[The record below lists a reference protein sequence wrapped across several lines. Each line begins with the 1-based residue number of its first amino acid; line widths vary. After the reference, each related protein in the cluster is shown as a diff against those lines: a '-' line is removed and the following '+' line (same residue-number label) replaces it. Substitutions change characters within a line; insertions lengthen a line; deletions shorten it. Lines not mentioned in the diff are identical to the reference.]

1 MICRGGL
8 IFLKDHCNP
17 NNQHSL
23 PEYPMVIQFHIHYKI
38 QPEQQIAVKY
48 RGGEEKF
55 QNLQMQSYDGENW
68 LLSLDVEGINGL
80 EYKYLLVIRNQEYI
94 EEWGN
99 YRKITLSPDRN
110 RYYYINDFWRNRD
123 AQQNA
128 FLSTAFTKAIFSRK
142 KSKGSI
148 SKKSTVKRHHLLQ
161 INMMAALPEPYQLGI
176 IGNTEALGKWLKP
189 IPMDETQ
196 YPKWTLEIP
205 LDSYDIS
212 FQYKYVLLHK
222 ESGEIQEWEIGD
234 NRNFKRFLPE
244 TETFCCVIHD
254 QDFRS
259 GKPWKGAGVAIPI
272 FSLRTKTGFGIG
284 EFSDLL
290 PLVRY
295 SGDVGLKVIQ
305 VLPVNDTLANKT
317 WQDSYP
323 YAAISV
329 FALHPLY
336 VNVEKIAAFQDKK
349 AAQSY
354 EQERKSLNK
363 LDQIDFEK
371 VMDRKLFY
379 FHILF
384 EQEFDRIKDNAS
396 YRVFLK
402 KNEDWLP
409 AYAAFCAFRD
419 RFQTCNYETWGKYS
433 DYNPE
438 LLKALRTEDQDFSK
452 KCDFYSFI
460 QYHAHDQLTEARDLA
475 RQYGIALKGDLPIG
489 IYRYSC
495 DAWVAP
501 RLYNMDQQA
510 GAPPDDFA
518 ELGQNW
524 GFPTYNWEE
533 MALDDFSWW
542 KGRMQ
547 KLNEYFDAL
556 RIDHILGF
564 FRIWFIPANQVS
576 GTMGLFNPRLPY
588 TMDEIIL
595 SGLKGEIERFTKPF
609 LTEEYVLHYLANNPD
624 VIEGVLETQA
634 EGMYRFK
641 KEYPDQA
648 SVQMICHKNNWTK
661 EVEAVLLKMMSEI
674 IFIEEKQNGQSV
686 FNPRITVH
694 TTYSFQCLND
704 DQKRI
709 VQALYD
715 DYYFKRHDT
724 FWKNQALWKLPAL
737 LDASD
742 MLICGEDLGMIPHSV
757 PDVMRSLNILSLEIQ
772 RMPKGSHRFGQVQE
786 YPYFSVSSPS
796 CHDMSTIRGWWE
808 GDHEMAKEYYYQYM
822 HGYGYTPMKCEAR
835 IVQFVV
841 EDHLSGPSMLAVFP
855 LQDLVGMDADLRR
868 LEAGEEQINEPSN
881 PKHYWRFRFHI
892 NMEDLDKSE
901 NFKEKLKQVIQKFRP

>member
-1 MICRGGL
+1 
-8 IFLKDHCNP
+8 
-17 NNQHSL
+17 
-23 PEYPMVIQFHIHYKI
+23 MVIQFHIHYKT

-48 RGGEEKF
+48 RGSDGEF
-55 QNLQMQSYDGENW
+55 QNLHMQSYDGENW
-68 LLSLDVEGINGL
+68 LLSLDLEGITNL
-80 EYKYLLVIRNQEYI
+80 EYKYFLVVKNQESI
-94 EEWGN
+94 AEWGQN
-99 YRKITLSPDRN
+99 RKLTLSSARI
-110 RYYYINDFWRNRD
+110 RYYYIHDYWRNRD
-123 AQQNA
+123 AIQNA
-128 FLSTAFTKAIFSRK
+128 FLSTAFTRAIFSRQAPKTIKRK
-142 KSKGSI
+142 KVVGKQDH
-148 SKKSTVKRHHLLQ
+148 VLQ
-161 INMMAALPEPYQLGI
+161 IQMTAALPEPYQLGI
-176 IGNTEALGKWLKP
+176 IGNTESLGKWLKP
-189 IPMDETQ
+189 IPMDEAQ
-196 YPKWTLEIP
+196 YPMWTLEIP

-244 TETFCCVIHD
+244 METFCCVVHD
-254 QDFRS
+254 QDFRT

-290 PLVRY
+290 PLIRY
-295 SGDVGLKVIQ
+295 AGDVGLKVIQ

-336 VNVEKIAAFQDKK
+336 VNVEKIAAFEEKK
-349 AAQSY
+349 VALAY
-354 EQERKSLNK
+354 EQDRKSLNK
-363 LDQIDFEK
+363 LHEIDFEQ
-371 VMDRKLFY
+371 VMERKLHY
-379 FHILF
+379 FRILY
-384 EQEFDRIKDNAS
+384 EQEFDKLKENAS
-396 YRVFLK
+396 FQYFLNN
-402 KNEDWLP
+402 NESWLP
-409 AYAAFCAFRD
+409 VYTAFCACRD
-419 RFQTCNYETWGKYS
+419 HFHTCNYETWGEFS
-433 DYNPE
+433 TYNPD
-438 LLKALRTEDQDFSK
+438 LLKQRRSSDKDFSQQ
-452 KCDFYSFI
+452 CDFYAFI
-460 QYHAHDQLTEARDLA
+460 QYHAHEQLTEARDLA
-475 RQYGIALKGDLPIG
+475 RQHGIALKGDLPIG

-501 RLYNMDQQA
+501 QLYNMDQQA

-524 GFPTYNWEE
+524 GFPTYNWEV
-533 MALDDFSWW
+533 MAQDDFSWW
-542 KGRMQ
+542 KRRML

-564 FRIWFIPANQVS
+564 FRIWYIPANQIS

-588 TMDEIIL
+588 SEEEIIRA
-595 SGLKGEIERFTKPF
+595 GLTGEIERFTQPF
-609 LTEEYVLHYLANNPD
+609 LTEEYVNHYLGNESL
-624 VIEGVLETQA
+624 VVEEVLEKREQ
-634 EGMYRFK
+634 GMFLFK
-641 KEYPDQA
+641 KEYPDQVSLQKICLEKKWNA
-648 SVQMICHKNNWTK
+648 EVQ
-661 EVEAVLLKMMSEI
+661 AVLLKMMSEV
-674 IFIEEKQNGQSV
+674 IFIEENQNGQSV
-686 FNPRITVH
+686 YNPRITVH
-694 TTYSFQCLND
+694 TTYSFQCLPDN
-704 DQKRI
+704 QKRI

-715 DYYFKRHDT
+715 DYYFRRHDE
-724 FWKNQALWKLPAL
+724 FWKKQALWKLPAL

-757 PDVMRSLNILSLEIQ
+757 PDVMRSLNIMSLEIQ
-772 RMPKGSHRFGQVQE
+772 RMPKGNHRFGQAQE

-841 EDHLSGPSMLAVFP
+841 EDHLSGPSMLSIFP

-868 LEAGEEQINEPSN
+868 LEAAEEQINEPSN
-881 PKHYWRFRFHI
+881 PKHYWRFRFHM
-892 NMEDLDKSE
+892 NMEDLDKA
-901 NFKEKLKQVIQKFRP
+901 NHFKEKLKQVIQKFRP